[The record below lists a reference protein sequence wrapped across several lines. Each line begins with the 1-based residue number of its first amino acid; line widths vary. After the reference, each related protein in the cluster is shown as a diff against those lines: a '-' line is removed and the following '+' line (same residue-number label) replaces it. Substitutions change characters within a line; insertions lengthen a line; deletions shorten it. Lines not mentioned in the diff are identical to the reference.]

1 MMLQDAEK
9 ETEIRTMRFEDA
21 LRKIR
26 HLRRLVPENGAS
38 EAEADT
44 AERLVRNLME
54 RYSIGRED
62 LRPVASPP
70 SRMTWVYWEQLLAE
84 FGISLN
90 RFGGRGSASLGE
102 DALILIRLTANQW
115 HLQQTSS
122 NGWEIIVRDFGVE
135 SLRAYLAKYGP
146 RLYSLAR

>member
-1 MMLQDAEK
+1 
-9 ETEIRTMRFEDA
+9 MRFEDA

-38 EAEADT
+38 EAEAET

-90 RFGGRGSASLGE
+90 RFGRRGSASLGS

-115 HLQQTSS
+115 HLQQSS
-122 NGWEIIVRDFGVE
+122 PNGWEIIVRDFGVE

>member
-1 MMLQDAEK
+1 
-9 ETEIRTMRFEDA
+9 MRFEDA

-26 HLRRLVPENGAS
+26 QLRRFVPENGAS
-38 EAEADT
+38 EAEAET
-44 AERLVRNLME
+44 AARLVRSLME

-62 LRPVASPP
+62 LRPVASPS

-90 RFGGRGSASLGE
+90 RFGGRGSASLGT

-115 HLQQTSS
+115 HLKQSS
-122 NGWEIIVRDFGVE
+122 PNGWEIIVRDFGVE
-135 SLRAYLAKYGP
+135 SLRAYLAKYG
-146 RLYSLAR
+146 RRVYSPAR

>member
-1 MMLQDAEK
+1 
-9 ETEIRTMRFEDA
+9 MRFEDA

-26 HLRRLVPENGAS
+26 HLRRLVPENGAA

-62 LRPVASPP
+62 LRPVAGPP

-84 FGISLN
+84 FDISLN
-90 RFGGRGSASLGE
+90 RFGGRGSASLRG
-102 DALILIRLTANQW
+102 DALILIRLAANQW
-115 HLQQTSS
+115 HLQQSS
-122 NGWEIIVRDFGVE
+122 PNGWEIIVRDFGVE